1 MIEYSP
7 APLDHVI
14 HLLAH
19 SDIHRKFTMEQADKL
34 FIPPVNLRQNIGIF
48 EFGHLVAW
56 ASWMFTDREK
66 ADRFLNGEYKLTP
79 PDWSSGDVL
88 VFVDFVAP
96 FGHTRK
102 LYRQCRNLFPEYPKA
117 EWRRHKKSRR
127 VNSALKVCSGAVA

>member
-34 FIPPVNLRQNIGIF
+34 FIPPVNLRQNTGIF

-56 ASWMFTDREK
+56 ASW
-66 ADRFLNGEYKLTP
+66 
-79 PDWSSGDVL
+79 
-88 VFVDFVAP
+88 VFVERPAISI
-96 FGHTRK
+96 G
-102 LYRQCRNLFPEYPKA
+102 Q
-117 EWRRHKKSRR
+117 RRTS
-127 VNSALKVCSGAVA
+127 CGQ